1 VSDGG
6 GEDGPP
12 RFGASCPAPLDG
24 DVIRLAHG
32 GGGRATWRLLHE
44 LVLPAL
50 GIDPGAASHDAA
62 ELAVPPG
69 ARLAFTTDASVVR
82 PAVFPGGDLGR
93 LAVFGAVND
102 LAAAGAR
109 PLALS
114 LALVLEEG
122 LPLEALRRVLA
133 SIAEASRIAGAR
145 VVTGDTKVVDRGKG
159 DGVYASV
166 AGIGVIA
173 PGVDVG
179 PRRIRPGDAVLVSG
193 DVGRHGVAVLSVRE
207 GLAFDGIESDCAP
220 VTGLFDALLAA
231 EVELHC
237 LRDPTR
243 GGVSAALHE
252 LALDAGVAIALRE
265 ADVPIDAR
273 VAAACELLG
282 LDPLAMACEGR
293 LVAIVPEAH
302 AGRALAALRSRPEG
316 AAAAAIGRV
325 EAGPAGRVVATT
337 VLGTRRVLDFAAGEQ
352 LPRIC

>member
-1 VSDGG
+1 V
-6 GEDGPP
+6 
-12 RFGASCPAPLDG
+12 PLAG
-24 DVIRLAHG
+24 DVIQLAHG

-44 LVLPAL
+44 VILPAL
-50 GIDPGAASHDAA
+50 GIDPGAGSHDAA
-62 ELAVPPG
+62 ELAIPAG
-69 ARLAFTTDASVVR
+69 ARLAFTTDATVVR

-114 LALVLEEG
+114 LSLVLEEG
-122 LPLEALRRVLA
+122 LPLAALRRVLA

-159 DGVYASV
+159 DGVYASI

-179 PRRIRPGDAVLVSG
+179 PRRIRPGAAVLVSG

-207 GLAFDGIESDCAP
+207 GLAFEGIESDCAP
-220 VTGLFDALLAA
+220 VTGLLDALVAA
-231 EVELHC
+231 GVELRC

-243 GGVSAALHE
+243 GGVSAVLHE

-265 ADVPIDAR
+265 ADVPIDPR

-293 LVAIVPEAH
+293 LVAIVAEAH
-302 AGRALAALRSRPEG
+302 ADRALAALRARPDG

-325 EAGPAGRVVATT
+325 EDAPAGRVVATT

>member
-1 VSDGG
+1 VSEASEEVGCPV
-6 GEDGPP
+6 PP
-12 RFGASCPAPLDG
+12 AS
-24 DVIRLAHG
+24 DVIQLAHG

-44 LVLPAL
+44 VVLPAL
-50 GIDPGAASHDAA
+50 GLDGAPSHDAA
-62 ELAVPPG
+62 ELAVPAG

-82 PAVFPGGDLGR
+82 PLVFPGGDLGR

-114 LALVLEEG
+114 LSLVLEEG
-122 LPLEALRRVLA
+122 LPIEALRRVLA
-133 SIAEASRIAGAR
+133 SISEAARLAGAR

-159 DGVYASV
+159 DGLYASV
-166 AGIGVIA
+166 SGIGVIA

-193 DVGRHGVAVLSVRE
+193 DVGRHGAAILSVRE
-207 GLAFDGIESDCAP
+207 GLGFEGIASDCAP
-220 VTGLFDALLAA
+220 VTGLLDALVAA
-231 EVELHC
+231 GVELHC

-243 GGVSAALHE
+243 GGVSAVLHE

-265 ADVPIDAR
+265 ADVPIAPG

-293 LVAIVPEAH
+293 LVVVVPEAD

-325 EAGPAGRVVATT
+325 EEGEAGRVVSTT
-337 VLGTRRVLDFAAGEQ
+337 VLGTRRLLDFSAGEQ

>member
-1 VSDGG
+1 MS
-6 GEDGPP
+6 EGP
-12 RFGASCPAPLDG
+12 GCPVPLAG
-24 DVIRLAHG
+24 DVIQLAHG

-50 GIDPGAASHDAA
+50 GIDAGAPSHDAA
-62 ELAVPPG
+62 ELAVPAG

-102 LAAAGAR
+102 LAAAGAH
-109 PLALS
+109 PLS
-114 LALVLEEG
+114 LSLSLVLEEG
-122 LPLEALRRVLA
+122 LRFEALRRVLA
-133 SIAEASRIAGAR
+133 SIAEASRIAGVR
-145 VVTGDTKVVDRGKG
+145 VVTGDTKVVERGKG
-159 DGVYASV
+159 DGIYTSV
-166 AGIGVIA
+166 SGIGVIA

-193 DVGRHGVAVLSVRE
+193 DVGRHGVAILSVRE

-220 VTGLFDALLAA
+220 VTGLLDALLAA
-231 EVELHC
+231 GVELHC

-243 GGVSAALHE
+243 GGLSAALHE

-265 ADVPIDAR
+265 ADVPIDPR
-273 VAAACELLG
+273 VLAACELLG

-302 AGRALAALRSRPEG
+302 AARALAALRARPDG
-316 AAAAAIGRV
+316 AAAAAIGRI
-325 EAGPAGRVVATT
+325 EDAPAGRVVATT

>member
-1 VSDGG
+1 MSFD
-6 GEDGPP
+6 P
-12 RFGASCPAPLDG
+12 SCPVPADT
-24 DVIRLAHG
+24 DVIQLAHG
-32 GGGRATWRLLHE
+32 GGGRTARRLLHE
-44 LVLPAL
+44 LILPAL
-50 GIDPGAASHDAA
+50 GLDPGAAMHDAA

-69 ARLAFTTDASVVR
+69 SRLAFTTDASVVR

-122 LPLEALRRVLA
+122 LPLADLRRLLVSA
-133 SIAEASRIAGAR
+133 GEAARIAGAR

-159 DGVYASV
+159 DGVYAV
-166 AGIGVIA
+166 VTGVGVIA

-179 PRRIRPGDAVLVSG
+179 PRRIRPGDAVVVSG
-193 DVGRHGVAVLSVRE
+193 DVGRHGVAILSVRE
-207 GLAFDGIESDCAP
+207 GLAFEGIESDCAP
-220 VTGLFDALLAA
+220 VTGLLDALLGAG
-231 EVELHC
+231 VELHC

-243 GGVSAALHE
+243 GGVSAVLHE
-252 LALDAGVAIALRE
+252 LALDAGVAISLRE
-265 ADVPIDAR
+265 PDVPIDPR

-282 LDPLAMACEGR
+282 LEPLAMACEGR

-302 AGRALAALRSRPEG
+302 AARAVAALRAHPAG

-325 EAGPAGRVVATT
+325 EDSPAGRVVATT
-337 VLGTRRVLDFAAGEQ
+337 VLGTRRVLDFAAAEQ